1 MGLQHLFAAVFYV
14 REEGLVVAEHRD
26 CNVRADFFEHSFQP
40 LFMPQLFQREIQY
53 LGYEGAVVGLVV
65 DSEVDGLDGGRHR
78 EGRLL
83 VPLVGSDDCHPVAP
97 SCKERSLVRKDSF
110 HSRGPVG
117 SGYRIDYFHCASI
130 GSGSISLPS
139 LS

>member
-1 MGLQHLFAAVFYV
+1 MPEVGVAAVSVYDAPEPPASVLESLESGKMGLQHLFAAVFYV

-65 DSEVDGLDGGRHR
+65 DSEIDSLD
-78 EGRLL
+78 
-83 VPLVGSDDCHPVAP
+83 
-97 SCKERSLVRKDSF
+97 
-110 HSRGPVG
+110 
-117 SGYRIDYFHCASI
+117 
-130 GSGSISLPS
+130 
-139 LS
+139 